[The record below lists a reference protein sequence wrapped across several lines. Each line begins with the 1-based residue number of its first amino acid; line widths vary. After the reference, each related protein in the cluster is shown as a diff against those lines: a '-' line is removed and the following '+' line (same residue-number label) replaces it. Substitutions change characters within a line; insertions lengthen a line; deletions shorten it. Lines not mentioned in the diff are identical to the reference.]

1 MSIQVMLFDNFI
13 KNKTNLSKDKLMTMK
28 KKEKQK
34 EESKEIK
41 FCSSLQ
47 FNQRQKMNGID
58 LLSKIDNETT
68 KAVFFDPQYRGI
80 LDKQKY
86 GNEGILRDKRR
97 CNLEQMPE
105 EMIVEFIKEIDRVL
119 QPSAYLFLWIDKF
132 HLCEGVSGWFSNTS
146 LQTVDLMIWEKPNIG
161 MGYRT
166 RNKCEF
172 LLILQKKP
180 IKAKSTWT
188 IHNIPNVWKEKVTT
202 KIHPHTKPL
211 EMQKILIN
219 ATTNE
224 GDIVIDP
231 AMGSGSVL
239 QSCLETNRTFV
250 GCDING

>member
-1 MSIQVMLFDNFI
+1 MSTQVALFDYFI
-13 KNKTNLSKDKLMTMK
+13 KNKVNLSEDKRKIMK
-28 KKEKQK
+28 IKEKQQ
-34 EESKEIK
+34 EELKKPII
-41 FCSSLQ
+41 CSSLK

-58 LLSKIDNETT
+58 LLSKIDNDVA
-68 KAVFFDPQYRGI
+68 KAIFFDPQYRGI

-86 GNEGILRDKRR
+86 GNEGLLRDKRR
-97 CNLEQMPE
+97 CNLEQMSE
-105 EMIVEFIKEIDRVL
+105 ELITEFINQINRVL
-119 QPSAYLFLWIDKF
+119 MPSAYLFLWIDKF
-132 HLCEGVSGWFSNTS
+132 HLCEGVSSWFSDTA
-146 LQTVDLMIWEKPNIG
+146 LQMVDLMIWEKPNIG

-172 LLILQKKP
+172 LLILQKRP
-180 IKAKSTWT
+180 IKAKATWT
-188 IHNIPNVWKEKVTT
+188 IHNIPNVWKERVIT

-224 GDIVIDP
+224 EDIVIDP

-239 QSCLETNRTFV
+239 QSCLETNRIFI